1 MDKFF
6 NHPPHC
12 YLDNF
17 YYFITSH
24 TVREKVFDSD
34 FKKAFIHSSIIKA
47 LKKYH
52 YTCQSWVI
60 LENHYQLV
68 VKSHKGEDLG
78 KFIRYING
86 RSANI
91 LLHDFPH
98 LVAEDVNALNGHLKA
113 FILDSCQQ
121 DGKSQ
126 GTRGENQEVPD
137 YYNKVW
143 YQYWDTPLET
153 TEEIWG
159 CINYNHVNPIKH
171 GYVKDLFSLD
181 KYKWSSY
188 NAYLKKYGLEI
199 MIECF
204 EKFKFEV

>member
-12 YLDNF
+12 YLDDF

-24 TVREKVFDSD
+24 TVRDNIFDSD
-34 FKKAFIHSSIIKA
+34 YKKGFIYFSIIKA
-47 LKKYH
+47 LKKYN

-68 VKSHKGEDLG
+68 VKSRKGEDLG
-78 KFIRYING
+78 KFVRYING
-86 RSANI
+86 RSANL
-91 LLHDFPH
+91 LLHDSPH
-98 LVAEDVNALNGHLKA
+98 FIAEKEPTLNGHLKN

-121 DGKSQ
+121 DG
-126 GTRGENQEVPD
+126 ENHGVPD

-153 TEEIWG
+153 TEDIWG
-159 CINYNHVNPIKH
+159 CINYSHVNPIKH
-171 GYVKDLFSLD
+171 GLVKDLFSLD

-188 NAYLKKYGLEI
+188 NAYLEKYGLEF

-204 EKFKFEV
+204 EKFKFDV